1 MYKLWL
7 STQTLVQQPTYKPLC
22 AGGGGGEHR
31 DYRNFFYYIQGLAGR
46 DYASKVS
53 NLQFVP

>member
-7 STQTLVQQPTYKPLC
+7 STHTLVQQPTYKPLY
-22 AGGGGGEHR
+22 AGGNTHG
-31 DYRNFFYYIQGLAGR
+31 DYRNFFYYIQGLEGR